1 MSWRLDLL
9 VADGATVGPA
19 AGSGEA
25 KTGIDPIEDDG
36 VSFYFPSLFL
46 HGFFHGVFGVPE
58 EDLGGADEGD
68 HLILS
73 FWAIEEKGD
82 FFPGFIG
89 AAGFF
94 WLANGFARGSPWA

>member
-1 MSWRLDLL
+1 MDLL
-9 VADGATVGPA
+9 VADGAAVGPA

-25 KTGIDPIEDDG
+25 KTRIHPIEDDG
-36 VSFYFPSLFL
+36 VGLYFPGLFL

-94 WLANGFARGSPWA
+94 WLANGFARGSSWA

>member
-1 MSWRLDLL
+1 MLILL
-9 VADGATVGPA
+9 IADGATVGPA
-19 AGSGEA
+19 ARSGEA
-25 KTGIDPIEDDG
+25 KAGIYAVEDDG
-36 VSFYFPSLFL
+36 IGFYFPRLFL

-68 HLILS
+68 DLILS

-89 AAGFF
+89 AAGLF
-94 WLANGFARGSPWA
+94 WLADGFARGSPWA